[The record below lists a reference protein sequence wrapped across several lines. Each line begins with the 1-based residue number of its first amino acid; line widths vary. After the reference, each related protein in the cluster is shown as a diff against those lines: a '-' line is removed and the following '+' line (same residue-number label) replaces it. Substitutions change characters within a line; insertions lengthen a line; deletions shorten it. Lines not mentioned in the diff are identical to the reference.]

1 MNKSKNDYK
10 STERMD
16 FSKKRQMQENY
27 INAQIY
33 HLSYENDDK
42 KKGVKEMTE
51 EMAKIKNEIRLKKII
66 KMFKVNPVSET
77 KKRNRKSQM
86 T

>member
-1 MNKSKNDYK
+1 
-10 STERMD
+10 
-16 FSKKRQMQENY
+16 
-27 INAQIY
+27 
-33 HLSYENDDK
+33 
-42 KKGVKEMTE
+42 MTE

-77 KKRNRKSQM
+77 KKRDRKSQM